1 MELLNLKRKEFGAK
15 PVKYQSKLEFSA
27 KKRGEVIIKFND
39 FSYEATRSGYTM
51 EKAMMEVN
59 YSNIVWDEGIIKGY
73 YEAEELI
80 DNQFQFPESKDF
92 LTNKNY
98 QEFGIAEVEGE
109 INGCPTQ
116 VIVQHFAGY
125 VPPNYKK
132 EDIEGWKNLLLNLKE
147 IQPGWTRLKEYKD
160 FYEKN
165 KQDVDRINEII
176 SIRIN
181 NISTIVAKMEANQ
194 WLNDAELNMVN
205 QDKPLHEEQ
214 ETIATRLNS
223 Q

>member
-1 MELLNLKRKEFGAK
+1 MGDNRKSSMDSREIGFIELSAVSNVIPFKNQKGVLDKNWRDTSKDFNESSKIKLGKDKYLELLNIKRKEFGAK

-147 IQPGWTRLKEYKD
+147 IQPGWTRLKEYLDKI
-160 FYEKN
+160 K
-165 KQDVDRINEII
+165 RI
-176 SIRIN
+176 
-181 NISTIVAKMEANQ
+181 
-194 WLNDAELNMVN
+194 
-205 QDKPLHEEQ
+205 
-214 ETIATRLNS
+214 
-223 Q
+223 